1 MEGVVVGAALVA
13 YSTLLNRWPPFN
25 GIWYVPINL
34 AATGI
39 VVAAGVALGLDRDG
53 FGVAG
58 DVGRDALAGA
68 ALGAALVAP
77 GFLLLLSRRSARL
90 VADERVAGLSG
101 VAAVYQVVI
110 RVPFGTALLEEVAFR
125 GVLLGLFLDGGRLRA
140 AVLSSV
146 FFGLWHVSPALNFVA
161 ANKPGARTW
170 GRWGIVAATV
180 LVTGAAGMFLSG
192 LRFEFSSLG
201 APFGFHAALNSVAT
215 AIGIV
220 AGRRVGGS
228 HS

>member
-1 MEGVVVGAALVA
+1 MEGVVVGAALVV

-39 VVAAGVALGLDRDG
+39 VVVAGLALGLDRGG
-53 FGVAG
+53 FGVGG
-58 DVGRDALAGA
+58 DVGRDVLAGA

-90 VADERVAGLSG
+90 VVDERVAGLSG
-101 VAAVYQVVI
+101 AAAVYQVVI
-110 RVPFGTALLEEVAFR
+110 RVPLGTALLEEVAFR
-125 GVLLGLFLDGGRLRA
+125 GVLVGLFLVRGELEA

-146 FFGLWHVSPALNFVA
+146 FFGLWHVSPALNFVD
-161 ANKPGARTW
+161 ANKPEATARV
-170 GRWGIVAATV
+170 RWGIVAATV
-180 LVTGAAGMFLSG
+180 LVTGAGGMLLSW

-201 APFGFHAALNSVAT
+201 ASFGFHAALNSVAT
-215 AIGIV
+215 TIGTM

-228 HS
+228 QS

>member
-1 MEGVVVGAALVA
+1 MEGVVVGAALVV

-39 VVAAGVALGLDRDG
+39 VVVAGLALGLDRGG
-53 FGVAG
+53 FGVG
-58 DVGRDALAGA
+58 DVGRGALAGA

-101 VAAVYQVVI
+101 ATAVYQVAI
-110 RVPFGTALLEEVAFR
+110 SVPFGTALLEEIAFR
-125 GVLLGLFLDGGRLRA
+125 GALVGLFLDRGELEA
-140 AVLSSV
+140 AVLSSI

-161 ANKPGARTW
+161 ANKPGARKW
-170 GRWGIVAATV
+170 VRWGIVAATV
-180 LVTGAAGMFLSG
+180 VVTGAGGMFLSW
-192 LRFEFSSLG
+192 LRFEFYLG

-215 AIGIV
+215 AIGIM

-228 HS
+228 QS

>member
-1 MEGVVVGAALVA
+1 MEGVVAGATLVV

-39 VVAAGVALGLDRDG
+39 VVVAGLALGLDSGG
-53 FGVAG
+53 FGVGGNA
-58 DVGRDALAGA
+58 GRDVLAGA

-101 VAAVYQVVI
+101 GAAVYQVLI
-110 RVPFGTALLEEVAFR
+110 RVPFGTAVLEEIAFR
-125 GVLLGLFLDGGRLRA
+125 GVLVGLFLDGGRLRA
-140 AVLSSV
+140 AVLSSI
-146 FFGLWHVSPALNFVA
+146 FFGLWHVSPALNFVD
-161 ANKPGARTW
+161 ANKPRARTW
-170 GRWGIVAATV
+170 VRWGIVAAMV
-180 LVTGAAGMFLSG
+180 LITGAGGMFLSW
-192 LRFEFSSLG
+192 LRFESSSLG

-220 AGRRVGGS
+220 AGRRVGS
-228 HS
+228 SPA